1 MGIRVYLALG
11 VGVAFLALLAG
22 LMVTRGQL
30 EDRKKDVT
38 RLEMVVSSQNEAI
51 KRYKERELT
60 IANTATGQAEQAAV
74 VCQGTG
80 AELFERGKQ
89 IGLATCAAR

>member
-1 MGIRVYLALG
+1 MSIRGYIALG
-11 VGVAFLALLAG
+11 VGIAFLALLAG
-22 LMVTRGQL
+22 LVVTRGQL

-51 KRYKERELT
+51 KRFRERET
-60 IANTATGQAEQAAV
+60 AIANTATGQAEQAAI

>member
-1 MGIRVYLALG
+1 MTLRVYLALG
-11 VGVAFLALLAG
+11 VGIAFLALIAG
-22 LMVTRGQL
+22 LIVVRGQL
-30 EDRKKDVT
+30 EDRKEDVT

-51 KRYKERELT
+51 KRYKERETT
-60 IANTATGQAEQAAV
+60 IADTATGQAEQAAV

-89 IGLATCAAR
+89 IKHVTPHG